1 MMLLS
6 VVGIERSLCSN
17 KGITRTST
25 AAALLSFFE
34 FEQAFAHCSGFSNVV
49 FEQLNAGW
57 VIDMK

>member
-6 VVGIERSLCSN
+6 VIGIERSLCSN

-34 FEQAFAHCSGFSNVV
+34 FEQIISN
-49 FEQLNAGW
+49 QDKTNS
-57 VIDMK
+57 IDYNQI